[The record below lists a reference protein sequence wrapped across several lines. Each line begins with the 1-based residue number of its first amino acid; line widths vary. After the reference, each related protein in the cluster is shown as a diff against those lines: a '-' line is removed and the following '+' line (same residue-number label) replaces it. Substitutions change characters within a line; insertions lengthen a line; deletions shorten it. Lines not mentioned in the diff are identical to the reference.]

1 MRNNGKPQGILR
13 RSFIGKSAK
22 ITAAGILLSRLPA
35 SSRRA
40 TSMEGEIKVALV
52 GCGGRGTG
60 AAAQALQADPDVRL
74 VAMADVF
81 QDQAKAC
88 YENLVEQFG
97 DSGQLTSTPE
107 TIFIGFDAYKEAID
121 MADVVILTTP
131 PGFRPLHF
139 EYAVENNK
147 QVFMEKPV
155 ATDVVGIK
163 KILEVGKKAA
173 SRKLNVIVGLQR
185 HYQRSYRE
193 VKKRLE
199 RNKIGRIISGQVYW
213 NSGGVWVRP
222 RKPEQTELKY
232 QMRNWYYFNWI
243 CGDHIVEQH
252 IHNIDVANWFIGDV
266 PVSAQGMGGRE
277 VRKGPDHGHIFDHHF
292 VEFTYPDGQV
302 VASQCRHQRGC
313 MNRVEEVFQGT
324 RGTVHV
330 HSGNYGLLTSD
341 KGRILYNHEGEEDI
355 NPYQHEHN
363 ELFAAI
369 KKGDY
374 RYNDVG
380 MGAESTMT
388 AILGRMATYSGQVIS
403 WDEAMASD
411 LDLVPELHSFNDR
424 APVLPDPE
432 GNYPVP
438 VPGKTKFEKVGR

>member
-147 QVFMEKPV
+147 QVCV
-155 ATDVVGIK
+155 T
-163 KILEVGKKAA
+163 
-173 SRKLNVIVGLQR
+173 NTIVMSF
-185 HYQRSYRE
+185 H
-193 VKKRLE
+193 
-199 RNKIGRIISGQVYW
+199 
-213 NSGGVWVRP
+213 
-222 RKPEQTELKY
+222 
-232 QMRNWYYFNWI
+232 
-243 CGDHIVEQH
+243 DH
-252 IHNIDVANWFIGDV
+252 
-266 PVSAQGMGGRE
+266 
-277 VRKGPDHGHIFDHHF
+277 
-292 VEFTYPDGQV
+292 
-302 VASQCRHQRGC
+302 
-313 MNRVEEVFQGT
+313 
-324 RGTVHV
+324 
-330 HSGNYGLLTSD
+330 
-341 KGRILYNHEGEEDI
+341 
-355 NPYQHEHN
+355 
-363 ELFAAI
+363 
-369 KKGDY
+369 
-374 RYNDVG
+374 
-380 MGAESTMT
+380 
-388 AILGRMATYSGQVIS
+388 
-403 WDEAMASD
+403 
-411 LDLVPELHSFNDR
+411 
-424 APVLPDPE
+424 
-432 GNYPVP
+432 
-438 VPGKTKFEKVGR
+438 